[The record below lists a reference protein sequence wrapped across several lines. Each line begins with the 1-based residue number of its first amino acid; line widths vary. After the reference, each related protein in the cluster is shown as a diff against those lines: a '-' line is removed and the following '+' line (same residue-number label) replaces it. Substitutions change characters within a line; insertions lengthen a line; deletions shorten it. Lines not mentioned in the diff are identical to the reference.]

1 MASLIRVYDRLITLL
16 ALLASAMVASVF
28 VIIVVDV
35 SMRTA
40 GLRPPAF
47 SSAVSEYSLI
57 YMTMLAAPW
66 LVRNRGHVRVDSFLA
81 FVPPAGKLL
90 IERLLIVTCIGLCLF
105 AAYLSGEFAIEFW
118 RKGEIDLRSIELPR
132 ALLFVPLVIG
142 FTLCAVEFARILVSG
157 EGLTAPDQDEDR
169 TAKGRF

>member
-1 MASLIRVYDRLITLL
+1 MTNLIRAYDRLIALL
-16 ALLASAMVASVF
+16 AVLASAMVATVF

-40 GLRPPAF
+40 GFRPPAF

-81 FVPPAGKLL
+81 FMPPAGKLFV
-90 IERLLIVTCIGLCLF
+90 ERVLIVVCMILCVF
-105 AAYLSGEFAIEFW
+105 AAYLSCSFAIEFW

-142 FTLCAVEFARILVSG
+142 FALCAVEFARLLLLR
-157 EGLTAPDQDEDR
+157 EGLTAPD
-169 TAKGRF
+169 KGKDHATEGRY